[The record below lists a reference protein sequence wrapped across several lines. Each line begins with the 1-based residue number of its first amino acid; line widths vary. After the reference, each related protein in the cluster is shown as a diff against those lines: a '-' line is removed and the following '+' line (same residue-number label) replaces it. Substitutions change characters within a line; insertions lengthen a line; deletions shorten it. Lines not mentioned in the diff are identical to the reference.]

1 MSLTEPRL
9 TDIVKKQLRY
19 KLNAYTGI
27 FSSLLVMQLIGIFM
41 GFNAGGGG
49 GSRNGNTLTFAYSL
63 ASGDMP
69 VIFTLIWAFSMGILV
84 TTIAYRNDAFSFV
97 SNRLSHHLSNFLLLL
112 VASSIAG
119 ITAALAGSIIKFIS
133 LFSKDLLFSETI
145 GLTASPFDFLIQIA
159 TLIVYMILFTGLGYL
174 IGSFIQL
181 SKLVIPILIVGLF
194 ILPMFGLNVY
204 GSGIIEKMVVFFG
217 TETSFPIFLV
227 KVIATVLVLFI
238 ISILCTNKLEVR
250 K

>member
-9 TDIVKKQLRY
+9 TDIVKKQFRY
-19 KLNAYTGI
+19 KLNAYTGV
-27 FSSLLVMQLIGIFM
+27 FSSLLVMQLIGIFF

-49 GSRNGNTLTFAYSL
+49 GSYNGNTLTFDYRL

-84 TTIAYRNDAFSFV
+84 TTLAYRNDAFSFI
-97 SNRLSHHLSNFLLLL
+97 SNRLSHHLSSFLLLL

-119 ITAALAGSIIKFIS
+119 TTATLAGSIIKFIS
-133 LFSKDLLFSETI
+133 LFQNDLLFSETI
-145 GLTASPFDFLIQIA
+145 SLFASPFDFSMQIV
-159 TLIVYMILFTGLGYL
+159 TSIVYTILFAGLGYL

-181 SKLVIPILIVGLF
+181 SKLVIPLLIVGLF

-217 TETSFPIFLV
+217 TETLFPIFLL
-227 KVIATVLVLFI
+227 KVIMTVSVFYA
-238 ISILCTNKLEVR
+238 ISILITNKMEVR